1 MINNVGL
8 VKLLI
13 ILQSQV
19 FPRTCKFDKSLKQVW
34 NFCLESP
41 LLIEQ
46 KLRCFEIDSCLNLKL
61 IIPALFKEASGQSNV
76 L

>member
-1 MINNVGL
+1 MEN
-8 VKLLI
+8 
-13 ILQSQV
+13 
-19 FPRTCKFDKSLKQVW
+19 
-34 NFCLESP
+34 P

-46 KLRCFEIDSCLNLKL
+46 KLRYFEIDSCLNLKL